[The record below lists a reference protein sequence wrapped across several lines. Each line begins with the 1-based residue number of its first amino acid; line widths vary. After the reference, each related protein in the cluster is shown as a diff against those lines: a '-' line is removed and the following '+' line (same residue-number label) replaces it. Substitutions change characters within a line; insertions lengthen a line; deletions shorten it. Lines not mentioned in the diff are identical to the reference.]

1 MNLIINVLKVIQ
13 TKPDKTGWPLKDTEF
28 AKNMNILFETMS
40 KLEPK
45 LKTSFG
51 IKIKRKRQ
59 VVNIGQGEFSGSVFN
74 GKKRCK

>member
-1 MNLIINVLKVIQ
+1 
-13 TKPDKTGWPLKDTEF
+13 
-28 AKNMNILFETMS
+28 MS

-74 GKKRCK
+74 GKKRCKYSNYLLHIFNIIANLKIYF